1 MGSQRVGQDLSTK
14 KQLLRGSKGKKD
26 ILCMTFERSKKIS
39 SVTVMS
45 NSLWPHG
52 LQHARLLCPPLSPRV
67 CSHSCPFTQWCYL
80 TISSSA
86 SISPF
91 AFSLSQ
97 HQGLSQWVGSSH
109 QVAKVLELQRQHHS
123 SSEYSGLISFRIDWF
138 DVPADQETLKSLLQ
152 HHSLKALIL
161 QY

>member
-1 MGSQRVGQDLSTK
+1 MNYLSHQNAQYIFNEK
-14 KQLLRGSKGKKD
+14 I
-26 ILCMTFERSKKIS
+26 ILGNVNLACMQIMHAKSLQSCLT
-39 SVTVMS
+39 
-45 NSLWPHG
+45 LWPHG
-52 LQHARLLCPPLSPRV
+52 LQPSRLLCPPLSPRV